1 MIKKTPLYLFLIFII
16 ISACSSK
23 KDNTN
28 EIPNTATPITWDK
41 FSFGADLSYVN
52 EIEDF
57 GGKYKDSSLTDPFI
71 IFKKYGCNTIRVR
84 LWHNPS
90 WKKSI
95 TGGKMY
101 SDFNDVK
108 KTISRAKA
116 AGMAVN
122 LNLHY
127 SDDWADPQKQDL
139 PEAWKNLTFNVLQDS
154 IYRYTSEVLNSLAK
168 ENLIPEMIQVGNE
181 NNIGV
186 LHPHGKITGNNF
198 ENFGKLI
205 NNGIKAVRD
214 FSKTAA
220 IKPKIILHVAQM
232 QHAEWWVKGIT
243 SSGNLTDFDIIGISH
258 YSKWT
263 EVHSMSGIAA
273 IIQNL
278 KNTYG
283 RKVMIVET
291 AYPWTNQN
299 ADTYNNIIDGNVGE
313 SGYTVSKSE
322 QLRYLKD
329 LTQTVISAG
338 GSGVQYWEPAW
349 ITSNMKDRWGKGSS
363 WENCALFDFQGNAIE
378 GIKFMNQTYK
388 F

>member
-1 MIKKTPLYLFLIFII
+1 MFNKNYTIIFTLLALLSCSTKKE
-16 ISACSSK
+16 
-23 KDNTN
+23 NNN
-28 EIPNTATPITWDK
+28 ELPPVVSPITWDK

-57 GGKYKDSSLTDPFI
+57 GGKYKDSTLSDPFL
-71 IFKKYGCNTIRVR
+71 IFKKYGCNTMRVR

-90 WKKSI
+90 WKKNI
-95 TGGKMY
+95 TGGKLY
-101 SDFNDVK
+101 SDLNDVK

-116 AGMAVN
+116 AGMAVS
-122 LNLHY
+122 LDLHY
-127 SDDWADPQKQDL
+127 SDDWADPQKQTIPD
-139 PEAWKNLTFNVLQDS
+139 AWKNLTFSVLQDS
-154 IYRYTSEVLNSLAK
+154 IYRYTSEVLNNLAK
-168 ENLIPEMIQVGNE
+168 ENLTPEMIQIGNE
-181 NNIGV
+181 NNNGI
-186 LHPHGKITGNNF
+186 LIPYGKIEGNNF

-205 NNGIKAVRD
+205 NSGIKAVRD
-214 FSKTAA
+214 FSKSAS

-243 SSGNLTDFDIIGISH
+243 TSGAISDFDIIGISH

-263 EVHSMSGIAA
+263 EVHTMSGIAS

-291 AYPWTNQN
+291 AFPWTNQN
-299 ADTYNNIIDGNVGE
+299 ADNYTNIIDGNIGA
-313 SGYTVSKSE
+313 SGYSVSQTE

-349 ITSNMKDRWGKGSS
+349 ITSKMKDRWGQGSS

-378 GIKFMNQTYK
+378 GIKFMKQTYK
-388 F
+388 Y

>member
-108 KTISRAKA
+108 KTISRAKV

-205 NNGIKAVRD
+205 NSGIKAVRD

>member
-1 MIKKTPLYLFLIFII
+1 MFLIFII